1 MEQPNEPRI
10 RKRDDPAITRKIA
23 GNTLNLN
30 ETRMVEARK
39 TAEIPSK
46 LTGFLGGFAKRL
58 KLYSVRDVLA

>member
-1 MEQPNEPRI
+1 M
-10 RKRDDPAITRKIA
+10 
-23 GNTLNLN
+23 N

-39 TAEIPSK
+39 AAEIPLK